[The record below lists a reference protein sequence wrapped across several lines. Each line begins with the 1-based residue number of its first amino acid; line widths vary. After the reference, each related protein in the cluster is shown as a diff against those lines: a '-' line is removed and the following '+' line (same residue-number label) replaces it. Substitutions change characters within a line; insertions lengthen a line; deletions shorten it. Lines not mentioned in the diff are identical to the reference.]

1 MNDEAA
7 KPETSALKDFIH
19 HGHFTA
25 PDVRIELAALFRS
38 LLTIQTVLDYATDS
52 SQMRYNIAVWTK
64 DAIDALLRGEV
75 VVEPSRKAL

>member
-7 KPETSALKDFIH
+7 KPETSALKN
-19 HGHFTA
+19 
-25 PDVRIELAALFRS
+25 
-38 LLTIQTVLDYATDS
+38 LLCGDPAGEIKRYRDGLQAIQTVLDYATDS
-52 SQMRYNIAVWTK
+52 AQTRYNIAVWTK